1 MPDLHSKLS
10 PSSASRWLACP
21 ASLEGGPYADQTNC
35 YAAEG
40 TVAHALANRCWLLG
54 APPEMFLGQPHSC
67 EGHTVVINQEM
78 VDAVKVYLCFI
89 ESLADGGRVLT
100 ETRIESGLI
109 QGFGGT
115 IDCMLPDKMHL
126 VDFKYGAG
134 LPVDVRGNGEG
145 TWEGVNVQMACYA
158 ILAREHLNKQGD
170 VTVTVVQ
177 PRASHPDGPIRTTT
191 LEGDY
196 LADLT
201 LQLLRVADGDRANE
215 IHAGDHCR
223 WCPRK
228 VYCPELYEITL
239 LTAKKE
245 FAEVEM
251 TPETAA
257 KFLDQSAAIK
267 TFLDGVESWVHGR
280 LEKGIDVPGYKLVDR
295 YGHRRYSADEA
306 KIVRFCR
313 NKGFG
318 KKQIYQTELLSPAQ
332 LEKVV
337 GKELITSLVER
348 PHLGTTVVPASD
360 RRQAVKRLTAAEE
373 FANSPE
379 DLETEK

>member
-1 MPDLHSKLS
+1 MPELHSKLS

-21 ASLEGGPYADQTNC
+21 ASLEGGPYEDQTSG

-40 TVAHALANRCWLLG
+40 TVAHALANQCWLTG
-54 APPEMFLGQPHSC
+54 VPPETFLGQPRSC
-67 EGHTVVINQEM
+67 EGHTITIDQEM
-78 VDAVKVYLCFI
+78 VDAVTVYLEFI
-89 ESLADGGRVLT
+89 EALADGGRVLT
-100 ETRIESGLI
+100 ETRIESEWI
-109 QGFGGT
+109 RGFGGT
-115 IDCMLPDKMHL
+115 IDCMLPAKLHL

-134 LPVDVRGNGEG
+134 LPVDVRGTGEG
-145 TWEGVNVQMACYA
+145 TWDGVNVQMACYA

-170 VTVTVVQ
+170 VTVTIVQ

-191 LEGDY
+191 LDGSY

-201 LQLLRVADGDRANE
+201 LQLIQVADGDRAGE

-228 VYCPELYEITL
+228 VECPELYELTL
-239 LTAKKE
+239 MAAKRE

-257 KFLDQSAAIK
+257 KILDQSTAIT
-267 TFLDGVESWVHGR
+267 TFLDGIESWVHGQ
-280 LEKGIDVPGYKLVDR
+280 LEKGVDVPGYKLVDR
-295 YGHRRYSADEA
+295 YGHRRYSADED

-337 GKELITSLVER
+337 GKELINSLVER
-348 PHLGTTVVPASD
+348 PHLGTTVVPESD
-360 RRQAVKRLTAAEE
+360 RRKAVKRLTAAEE

-379 DLETEK
+379 TLETEK